1 MQTNVIF
8 IPTGNAEYA
17 KEVLEATEPLT
28 PFYSRIWIP
37 KKNTY
42 WRKDGRFELIRKTLF
57 PSYLFID
64 TESFED
70 LHCALMDYS
79 YTFPTL
85 LLGSKDEVALRTVT
99 DEELAWINAISGEKI
114 SEVKYINQRVHFVR
128 GPMIGMDGFVK
139 KVDRHKRQLM
149 LEIEFFQ
156 RTMKIWTAFDEVAFS
171 PSTTTASPE
180 KQLAMYEKRA

>member
-8 IPTGNAEYA
+8 IPKGNTEYA
-17 KEVLEATEPLT
+17 KEVLEATETLT

-42 WRKDGRFELIRKTLF
+42 WRKDGQFELIRETLF

-64 TESFED
+64 TEDFAN
-70 LHCALMDYS
+70 LHSALQDYS
-79 YTFPTL
+79 YSFSKF
-85 LLGSKDEVALRTVT
+85 LLGSKDEMALRTVT
-99 DEELAWINAISGEKI
+99 DEELAWINAISGERI
-114 SEVKYINQRVHFVR
+114 SEVEYIEKKVHFIN

-156 RTMKIWTAFDEVAFS
+156 RKMQIWTAFDEVAIS
-171 PSTTTASPE
+171 SDPTSTPSTPS
-180 KQLAMYEKRA
+180 KI